1 MLILLAEI
9 KHDDGNAG
17 IEVVWIHNYFIYKT
31 NSASYSHGTCSCSK
45 NLDLNSGNISFS
57 N

>member
-17 IEVVWIHNYFIYKT
+17 IEAVWIHNYFIYKT